1 MGDLFC
7 VYMDSLLN
15 ELKLSHVGCFM
26 CGVFVGAF
34 MYADDLKLLAPSIYA
49 LNIMIDICVKFA
61 RKYDVLFNDKSE
73 LIIYKSMDNVVAIPE
88 IKINGELI
96 NVVNSTKHLG
106 HILNDNI
113 FNCDSSKCI
122 RDFNIQCNSF
132 LADFKNSTYFMR
144 NYFFFKCCSSFY
156 GSSFLPIYNNTMD
169 DVYKAWRIAVRKV
182 WRVPWTTHCDL
193 LPHLAGVMPPQ
204 LSFAKNAISFL
215 KLLMKSNNSVVKTV
229 TGMGM
234 YGYHSILGQNAKYLW
249 SKYNLDPCNV
259 YKQWESVCQVQQEK
273 IRICEQIKE
282 LCYIRDTRQEHILSR
297 LETKDLIDTL
307 CTE

>member
-1 MGDLFC
+1 
-7 VYMDSLLN
+7 
-15 ELKLSHVGCFM
+15 
-26 CGVFVGAF
+26 
-34 MYADDLKLLAPSIYA
+34 
-49 LNIMIDICVKFA
+49 
-61 RKYDVLFNDKSE
+61 
-73 LIIYKSMDNVVAIPE
+73 MDNVVAIPE

-132 LADFKNSTYFMR
+132 LADFKNSTSFMR
-144 NYFFFKCCSSFY
+144 NYLFFKSCSSFY

-169 DVYKAWRIAVRKV
+169 DVYKAWRMAVRKV

-204 LSFAKNAISFL
+204 LRFAKNAISFL
-215 KLLMKSNNSVVKTV
+215 KLLIKSNNNVVKTV

-259 YKQWESVCQVQQEK
+259 YKQWKSVCQVQQEK

-282 LCYIRDTRQEHILSR
+282 LCYIRDTRQGHILSR
-297 LETKDLIDTL
+297 METKDLIDTL